1 MSQNIYDNQ
10 GFFEGY
16 AQLPRSQQ
24 GLAGAPEWPALQAM
38 LPALSGKRVL
48 DLGCGY
54 GWFCRAARELGAG
67 EVTGIDL
74 STRMLARAAELTRDD
89 RIHYQQGD
97 LARLEL
103 SREPFDLVYS
113 SLALHYLPEVNS
125 LFAQIHGAL
134 VAGGSFVFSV
144 EHPIFTCPQP
154 QGWLVDEEGRRSWPI
169 NGYQREGE
177 RVSNWLAEGVIKYH
191 RTLGTYLNALIG
203 AGFEIRH
210 VEDWGPTAGQIA
222 ANPALAEE
230 AERPMLL
237 LVAVQK
243 PLRRET
249 VHDLAARP

>member
-1 MSQNIYDNQ
+1 MSQNIYDNP

-16 AQLPRSQQ
+16 AQLPRSRQ

-38 LPALSGKRVL
+38 LPPLGGKRVL

-54 GWFCRAARELGAG
+54 GWFCRVAREQGAA
-67 EVTGIDL
+67 EVLGIDL
-74 STRMLARAAELTRDD
+74 SARMLARAAELTRDEGI
-89 RIHYQQGD
+89 RYRQGD
-97 LARLEL
+97 LNGLEL
-103 SREPFDLVYS
+103 PAESFDLVYS
-113 SLALHYLPEVNS
+113 SLALHYLPELAPLFETVYHS
-125 LFAQIHGAL
+125 LA
-134 VAGGSFVFSV
+134 AGGSLVFSV

-169 NGYQREGE
+169 NGYQAEGK

-191 RTLGTYLNALIG
+191 RTLGTHLNALIA
-203 AGFEIRH
+203 AGFAIRH
-210 VEDWGPTAGQIA
+210 VEDWGPTAEQIA

-243 PLRRET
+243 PLG
-249 VHDLAARP
+249 

>member
-1 MSQNIYDNQ
+1 MSQNIYDNP

-38 LPALSGKRVL
+38 LPSLTGKRVL

-54 GWFCRAARELGAG
+54 GWFCRAVREQGAA
-67 EVTGIDL
+67 ETVGIDL
-74 STRMLARAAELTRDD
+74 SAKMLARAAELTQDAG
-89 RIHYQQGD
+89 IHYRQGD
-97 LARLEL
+97 LSRLEL
-103 SREPFDLVYS
+103 IGESFDLVYS
-113 SLALHYLPEVNS
+113 SLALHYLPEVAP
-125 LFAQIHGAL
+125 LFTQIHGAL
-134 VAGGSFVFSV
+134 VAGGRFVFSV

-169 NGYQREGE
+169 NGYQAEGK
-177 RVSNWLAEGVIKYH
+177 RVSNWLADGVIKYH
-191 RTLGTYLNALIG
+191 RTLGTYLNALIA

-210 VEDWGPTAGQIA
+210 VEDWGPTVEQIA

-237 LVAVQK
+237 LVSVQK
-243 PLRRET
+243 PL
-249 VHDLAARP
+249 A

>member
-1 MSQNIYDNQ
+1 MSQNIYDNP

-38 LPALSGKRVL
+38 LPPLGGRRVL

-54 GWFCRAARELGAG
+54 GWFCRAVREQGAA
-67 EVTGIDL
+67 ETVGIDL
-74 STRMLARAAELTRDD
+74 SARMLTRAAELTRDEG
-89 RIHYQQGD
+89 IHYRQGD
-97 LARLEL
+97 LSRLDLAGE
-103 SREPFDLVYS
+103 SFDLVYS
-113 SLALHYLPEVNS
+113 SLALHYLPEVAP

-134 VAGGSFVFSV
+134 GAGGSFVFSV

-154 QGWLVDEEGRRSWPI
+154 QGWLVDGEGRRSWPI
-169 NGYQREGE
+169 NGYQAEGK
-177 RVSNWLAEGVIKYH
+177 RVSNWLADGVIKYH
-191 RTLGTYLNALIG
+191 RTLGTYLNALIA

-210 VEDWGPTAGQIA
+210 MEDWGPTAEQIA
-222 ANPALAEE
+222 ANPSLAEE

-243 PLRRET
+243 PLR
-249 VHDLAARP
+249 

>member
-1 MSQNIYDNQ
+1 MSQNIYDNP

-16 AQLPRSQQ
+16 AQLPRSRQ

-38 LPALSGKRVL
+38 LPPLGGKRVL

-54 GWFCRAARELGAG
+54 GWFCRVAREQGAA
-67 EVTGIDL
+67 EVLGIDL
-74 STRMLARAAELTRDD
+74 SARMLARAAELTRDEGI
-89 RIHYQQGD
+89 RYRQGD
-97 LARLEL
+97 LSEL
-103 SREPFDLVYS
+103 ALPAESFDLVYS
-113 SLALHYLPEVNS
+113 SLALHYLPELAPLFETVYHS
-125 LFAQIHGAL
+125 LA
-134 VAGGSFVFSV
+134 AGGSLVFSV

-169 NGYQREGE
+169 NGYQAEGK

-191 RTLGTYLNALIG
+191 RTLGTQLNALIA
-203 AGFEIRH
+203 AGFVIRH
-210 VEDWGPTAGQIA
+210 VEDWGPTAAQIA

-243 PLRRET
+243 PLR
-249 VHDLAARP
+249 

>member
-1 MSQNIYDNQ
+1 MSQNIYDNP

-38 LPALSGKRVL
+38 LPPLGGKRVL

-54 GWFCRAARELGAG
+54 GWFCRAVREQGAA
-67 EVTGIDL
+67 ETVGIDL
-74 STRMLARAAELTRDD
+74 SARMLARAAELTQDAG
-89 RIHYQQGD
+89 IHYRQGD
-97 LARLEL
+97 LSRLDLAGE
-103 SREPFDLVYS
+103 SFDLVYS
-113 SLALHYLPEVNS
+113 SLALHYLPEVAP

-134 VAGGSFVFSV
+134 GAGGSFVFSV

-169 NGYQREGE
+169 NGYQAEGK
-177 RVSNWLAEGVIKYH
+177 RVSNWLADGVIKYH
-191 RTLGTYLNALIG
+191 RTLGTYLNALIA

-210 VEDWGPTAGQIA
+210 VEDWGPTAEQIA

-237 LVAVQK
+237 LVSAQK
-243 PLRRET
+243 PLG
-249 VHDLAARP
+249 

>member
-1 MSQNIYDNQ
+1 MSQNIYDNP

-38 LPALSGKRVL
+38 LPPLGGKRVL

-54 GWFCRAARELGAG
+54 GWFCRAVREQGAA
-67 EVTGIDL
+67 ETVGIDL
-74 STRMLARAAELTRDD
+74 SARMLARAVELTQDAG
-89 RIHYQQGD
+89 IHYRQGD
-97 LARLEL
+97 LSRLEL
-103 SREPFDLVYS
+103 AGEPFDLVYS
-113 SLALHYLPEVNS
+113 SLALHYLPEVAP

-134 VAGGSFVFSV
+134 GAGGSFVFSV

-154 QGWLVDEEGRRSWPI
+154 QGWLVDEEGRRAWPV
-169 NGYQREGE
+169 NGYQAEGK
-177 RVSNWLAEGVIKYH
+177 RVSNWLADGVIKYH
-191 RTLGTYLNALIG
+191 RTLGTYLNALIA

-210 VEDWGPTAGQIA
+210 VEDWGPTAEQIA

-237 LVAVQK
+237 LVSAQK
-243 PLRRET
+243 PLR
-249 VHDLAARP
+249 